1 MELIPDREPTLD
13 VHDAP
18 DGTLDVIIRTIDDD
32 ELESLRKSR
41 RREPKRAWRGLQID
55 GSSVAAFEESISRLE
70 QELPSAYRR
79 QIFALALGD
88 VAVDSKVVGYSD
100 EDYRAQLDGLTY
112 NGVIALADQTGA
124 SVKRQYY
131 SGRTYQQA
139 LEERWRH
146 ERVDAKTAP
155 HFPPSPDYSR

>member
-1 MELIPDREPTLD
+1 MSKRTLA
-13 VHDAP
+13 VA
-18 DGTLDVIIRTIDDD
+18 TICLTGCA
-32 ELESLRKSR
+32 E
-41 RREPKRAWRGLQID
+41 WRGLPID

-100 EDYRAQLDGLTY
+100 EDYRAHLDGLTY

-124 SVKRQYY
+124 SVKTRYY
-131 SGRTYQQA
+131 SRTYAQVLAERQHQQRLA
-139 LEERWRH
+139 E
-146 ERVDAKTAP
+146 KTAP
-155 HFPPSPDYSR
+155 LPPERRHTP

>member
-1 MELIPDREPTLD
+1 MSKRTLA
-13 VHDAP
+13 VA
-18 DGTLDVIIRTIDDD
+18 TICLTGCA
-32 ELESLRKSR
+32 E
-41 RREPKRAWRGLQID
+41 WRGLPID

-88 VAVDSKVVGYSD
+88 VAVDNKVAGYSD

-124 SVKRQYY
+124 SVKTRYY
-131 SGRTYQQA
+131 SRTYAQVLAERQHQQRLA
-139 LEERWRH
+139 E
-146 ERVDAKTAP
+146 KTAP
-155 HFPPSPDYSR
+155 LPPERRHTP

>member
-1 MELIPDREPTLD
+1 MSKRTLA
-13 VHDAP
+13 VA
-18 DGTLDVIIRTIDDD
+18 TICLTGCA
-32 ELESLRKSR
+32 E
-41 RREPKRAWRGLQID
+41 WRGLSID

-88 VAVDSKVVGYSD
+88 VAVDNKVAGYSD

-124 SVKRQYY
+124 SVKTRYY
-131 SGRTYQQA
+131 SRTYAQVLAERQHQQRLA
-139 LEERWRH
+139 E
-146 ERVDAKTAP
+146 KTAP
-155 HFPPSPDYSR
+155 LPPERRHTP

>member
-1 MELIPDREPTLD
+1 MTKLTLA
-13 VHDAP
+13 VAAICLT
-18 DGTLDVIIRTIDDD
+18 GCA
-32 ELESLRKSR
+32 E
-41 RREPKRAWRGLQID
+41 WRGSQID

-79 QIFALALGD
+79 QIFALALDD
-88 VAVDSKVVGYSD
+88 VAVDNKLAGYSD

-131 SGRTYQQA
+131 SGRTYPQVRAEQLHQQRLA
-139 LEERWRH
+139 E
-146 ERVDAKTAP
+146 KTAP
-155 HFPPSPDYSR
+155 LPPERRPTW